1 METVLV
7 VVGAA
12 VGLALAVAV
21 IRQILPVLVLALAV
35 IGGYVVVERWGPAI
49 VKAARGSGVVSQ
61 AKAAAGKLRPLAE
74 SKMPDLVQPREAAAP
89 AGGQP

>member
-1 METVLV
+1 MDTVVV

-12 VGLALAVAV
+12 VGLALGLAV

-35 IGGYVVVERWGPAI
+35 IGGYVVLERWGPAI

-61 AKAAAGKLRPLAE
+61 ARAAAEKLKPLVE
-74 SKMPDLVQPREAAAP
+74 SRASDREQPREAATP